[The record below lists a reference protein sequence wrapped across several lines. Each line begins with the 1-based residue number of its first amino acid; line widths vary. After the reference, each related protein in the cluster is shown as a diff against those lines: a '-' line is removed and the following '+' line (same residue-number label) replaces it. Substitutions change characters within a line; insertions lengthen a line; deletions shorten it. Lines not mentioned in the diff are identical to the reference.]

1 MKIGRR
7 LDNKVKHYKSGI
19 KCDFKPSYFFIYML
33 VHLFL
38 AVCNTNLTYTYFF
51 SRLLV
56 TKGRYI
62 APKYTFFRK
71 NDNFCIENHVK
82 F

>member
-33 VHLFL
+33 IHLFL

-51 SRLLV
+51 PGYLSQ
-56 TKGRYI
+56 KEDI